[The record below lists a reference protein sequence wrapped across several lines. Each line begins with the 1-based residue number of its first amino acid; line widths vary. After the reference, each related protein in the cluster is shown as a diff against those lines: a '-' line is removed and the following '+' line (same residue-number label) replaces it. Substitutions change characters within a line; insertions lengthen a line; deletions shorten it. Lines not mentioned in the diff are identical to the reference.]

1 MAEAAVQ
8 QRKPPRAAMR
18 AMNAVM
24 GLVLRS
30 PLHGLMSGKALLLG
44 FIGRKSGRRY
54 VTPMSYVRVGDEV
67 LMSTEA
73 PWWKNLVGGAPVEVR
88 LKGENRRGGD
98 TGGGRRGGPGVDPAP
113 LPRIPAVRRRYGGRG
128 RPSRGGDHP
137 GGRPP
142 RPGRHPRP
150 VARAGLRRG
159 SGSGYGLLVRRDRD
173 SGLVPAARV

>member
-88 LKGENRRGGD
+88 LMGENRRGFAEAVTREEDVAEVLGSILRHYPEYRRFVGVTVD
-98 TGGGRRGGPGVDPAP
+98 EEGRLEEETILGAARRGRVGI
-113 LPRIPAVRRRYGGRG
+113 RVRL
-128 RPSRGGDHP
+128 D
-137 GGRPP
+137 
-142 RPGRHPRP
+142 
-150 VARAGLRRG
+150 G
-159 SGSGYGLLVRRDRD
+159 S
-173 SGLVPAARV
+173 A